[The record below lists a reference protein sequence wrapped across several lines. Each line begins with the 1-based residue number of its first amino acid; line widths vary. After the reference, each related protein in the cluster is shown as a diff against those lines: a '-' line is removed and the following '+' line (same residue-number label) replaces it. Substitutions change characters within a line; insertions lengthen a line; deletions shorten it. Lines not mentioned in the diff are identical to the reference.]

1 MQVKRCDCQNVAV
14 TVKEIVVHVSVMT
27 QPEVPVVEV
36 QIPGERGLS
45 AIDKPFDEDPT
56 DIYLKARGDKYG
68 NENEQ

>member
-27 QPEVPVVEV
+27 QPVVEV

-56 DIYLKARGDKYG
+56 DIYLKARGAKYG